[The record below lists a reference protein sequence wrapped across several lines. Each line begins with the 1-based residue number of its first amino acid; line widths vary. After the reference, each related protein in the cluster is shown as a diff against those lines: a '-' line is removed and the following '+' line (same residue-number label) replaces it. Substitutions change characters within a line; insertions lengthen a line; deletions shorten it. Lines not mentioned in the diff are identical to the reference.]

1 LEGSAF
7 GSQNYLATA
16 EASESEW
23 DGRQHSHGGP
33 RCRLGVHALGPG
45 EAADG
50 VRNVTAPTEEE
61 KRRDASVGLLI
72 YRHTLLLIS
81 STSREECVASPSHCG
96 GKATERGQH
105 ATAVPLCSVGM

>member
-1 LEGSAF
+1 MEGSAF

-33 RCRLGVHALGPG
+33 RCRLGVQALGSG

-61 KRRDASVGLLI
+61 KGRDASVGLLI

-81 STSREECVASPSHCG
+81 STGR
-96 GKATERGQH
+96 
-105 ATAVPLCSVGM
+105 